1 MEAKLLM
8 QVFIVS
14 FLVMFIWAT
23 MLEEMIFGKVRILFV
38 NLNEF
43 YKKPFFECPICMAP
57 HYGTAIYW
65 LLFGNNWKEWLI
77 VIFIAAGI
85 NTVYVKLFPE
95 K

>member
-1 MEAKLLM
+1 METKLLM
-8 QVFIVS
+8 QAFIVS
-14 FLVMFIWAT
+14 FLTMFIWAT
-23 MLEEMIFGKVRILFV
+23 MLEGMIFGKVRVWFS
-38 NLNEF
+38 NLKEF
-43 YKKPFFECPICMAP
+43 YQKPLFDCPICLCP
-57 HYGTAIYW
+57 YYGTAIYW